1 LCIAGN
7 YRWIVTVDYSFDF
20 VGLIIAVE
28 CFECD
33 AVLLLKL
40 GYASLPL

>member
-1 LCIAGN
+1 MCIASN
-7 YRWIVTVDYSFDF
+7 YSWIVTVDYSFDF
-20 VGLIIAVE
+20 IGLIIAVKG
-28 CFECD
+28 FECD